1 MVSALDNSLEIPRQL
16 AAEYPEAFRAKS
28 GRAAAEALAV
38 DSEVPAVDSEV
49 PAAALEAVG
58 EAAGSAAEE
67 ALAAPEREEAGAPD
81 R

>member
-28 GRAAAEALAV
+28 GRAAVEALAL
-38 DSEVPAVDSEV
+38 DSEV